1 VRVFQAIAVAAL
13 LATGA
18 QAEEA
23 TFKPAACEEGQ
34 AVAFDDLAAAYSAI
48 LFGEYHGTTEMP
60 EAFGNAVAQAA
71 GNGRR
76 IVVALEYPPDW
87 QDDLDSVMAAPD
99 EVAAMDAF
107 ATHHTSDGR
116 TSDAMRNMLLQ
127 LRALKLAGADI
138 HVIAADKRRER
149 TVAEAEQ
156 AAALDLPDMV
166 DRTLG
171 QRDIDLA
178 LHSKAACEAIGCDL
192 ILLYAGN
199 MHTRISVTKSSM
211 LNSETGEL
219 TPFWTAPVGY
229 VLTQF
234 MPTGSVYLGH
244 RGGIAIN
251 MIGNVQSAHAV
262 KPVLPDF
269 PVEDGKYYCSGMNTY
284 FLSVGTILSS
294 ADTLAP
300 PEDAN

>member
-1 VRVFQAIAVAAL
+1 MRVFQAITVAAF
-13 LATGA
+13 LAAGA

-34 AVAFDDLAAAYSAI
+34 AVAFEDLAAAYSAI

-107 ATHHTSDGR
+107 AMHHTGDGR

-149 TVAEAEQ
+149 TVEEAEQ

-199 MHTRISVTKSSM
+199 MHTRLSITESGWFDEAGNK
-211 LNSETGEL
+211 
-219 TPFWTAPVGY
+219 TPFWTAPAGY
-229 VLTQF
+229 VLAQF
-234 MPTGSVYLGH
+234 MPAASVYLFH
-244 RGGIAIN
+244 RGGYG
-251 MIGNVQSAHAV
+251 MSQSTEGMYGMRKLTPSAPEFVA
-262 KPVLPDF
+262 
-269 PVEDGKYYCSGMNTY
+269 EDEVYYCTGGDPMFSHA
-284 FLSVGTILSS
+284 LSVGKVTPSMG
-294 ADTLAP
+294 
-300 PEDAN
+300 N